1 MLAAGDAVD
10 GALAVGAVGQHRGT
24 VDAVGWTAVAVA
36 RDGLPGGSGS
46 FLKELDPLFL
56 QGCRSGRPP
65 GS

>member
-1 MLAAGDAVD
+1 MPAAGDAVD
-10 GALAVGAVGQHRGT
+10 GAVTVGAVGQHRGT

-46 FLKELDPLFL
+46 FLTLPCRLL
-56 QGCRSGRPP
+56 LGCRSGRPP